1 MTSFPLLLP
10 RGLFVFL
17 LANAMALK
25 KTYLTHRRFEELKL
39 ELHQLR
45 TEKRHKIADRI
56 LHAKDFGG
64 TDDNAE
70 FDDAK
75 NEQAFIEGRIMTL
88 DNMLHNATV
97 IPDEHRKSAFVDMGA
112 KVTVQ
117 NESGRTMNYLIVGS
131 DEADPK
137 AGKISN
143 ESPVGKALLG
153 SKVGDD
159 VRVIAPARVLKLT
172 IKSIE

>member
-1 MTSFPLLLP
+1 
-10 RGLFVFL
+10 
-17 LANAMALK
+17 
-25 KTYLTHRRFEELKL
+25 
-39 ELHQLR
+39 
-45 TEKRHKIADRI
+45 
-56 LHAKDFGG
+56 
-64 TDDNAE
+64 
-70 FDDAK
+70 
-75 NEQAFIEGRIMTL
+75 MTL

>member
-1 MTSFPLLLP
+1 MT
-10 RGLFVFL
+10 
-17 LANAMALK
+17 LK
-25 KTYLTHRRFEELKL
+25 KTYLTHRRFEELKE
-39 ELHQLR
+39 ELHRLR
-45 TEKRHKIADRI
+45 TEKRHEIADRI

-64 TDDNAE
+64 TEDNAE

-97 IPDEHRKSAFVDMGA
+97 IPDEHLSSEIVDVGA
-112 KVTVQ
+112 KVKVQ
-117 NESGRTMNYLIVGS
+117 NESGRTMEYVIVGS

-143 ESPVGKALLG
+143 ESPVGQALLG
-153 SKVGDD
+153 SRVGDI
-159 VRVIAPARVLKLT
+159 VQVKAPARILELT
-172 IKSIE
+172 IKSID

>member
-1 MTSFPLLLP
+1 
-10 RGLFVFL
+10 
-17 LANAMALK
+17 MALK
-25 KTYLTHRRFEELKL
+25 KTYLTHKRFEELKT
-39 ELHQLR
+39 ELHTLR
-45 TEKRHKIADRI
+45 TLKRQEIADRI

-64 TDDNAE
+64 TEDNAE

-75 NEQAFIEGRIMTL
+75 KEQAFIEGRIMTL

-97 IPDEHRKSAFVDMGA
+97 IPDEHSSSGVVDVGA
-112 KVTVQ
+112 RVTVQ
-117 NESGRTMNYLIVGS
+117 NEKGRKMEYLIVGS

-143 ESPVGKALLG
+143 ESPVGAALLG
-153 SKVGDD
+153 NRVGDD
-159 VRVIAPARVLKLT
+159 VQVKAPAGVLKLT

>member
-1 MTSFPLLLP
+1 MT
-10 RGLFVFL
+10 
-17 LANAMALK
+17 LK
-25 KTYLTHRRFEELKL
+25 KTYLTHKRYEELKE
-39 ELHQLR
+39 ELHHLR
-45 TEKRHKIADRI
+45 TEKRHEIADRI

-64 TDDNAE
+64 TEDNAE

-97 IPDEHRKSAFVDMGA
+97 IPDEHRNSGVVDVGA
-112 KVTVQ
+112 KVKVQ
-117 NESGRTMNYLIVGS
+117 NESGGIMEYLIVGS

-143 ESPVGKALLG
+143 ESPVGQALLG
-153 SKVGDD
+153 KRVGDD
-159 VRVIAPARVLKLT
+159 VQVKAPARILKLI
-172 IKSIE
+172 IKSID

>member
-1 MTSFPLLLP
+1 MT
-10 RGLFVFL
+10 
-17 LANAMALK
+17 LK
-25 KTYLTHRRFEELKL
+25 KTYLTHRRYEELKE

-45 TEKRHKIADRI
+45 TEKRHEIADRI

-64 TDDNAE
+64 TEDNAE

-75 NEQAFIEGRIMTL
+75 NEQAFVEGRIMTL

-97 IPDEHRKSAFVDMGA
+97 IPDEHLNSGVVDVGA
-112 KVTVQ
+112 RVKVQ
-117 NESGRTMNYLIVGS
+117 NESGRTMEYLIVGS

-143 ESPVGKALLG
+143 ESPVGQALLG
-153 SKVGDD
+153 KRVGDE
-159 VRVIAPARVLKLT
+159 VQVKAPARVLKLT
-172 IKSIE
+172 IKSID